1 MTFVV
6 EKGVSINELN
16 KQTEKENK
24 EQDVGFFESA
34 LAGVATGLWNIPKGV
49 VSLGAEI
56 FDLVGDTNTAK
67 DVENWFDEVNPFD
80 DEAEAR
86 TVGKIT
92 QALTRIAPL
101 QYQEQH

>member
-34 LAGVATGLWNIPKGV
+34 LAGVATGL
-49 VSLGAEI
+49 
-56 FDLVGDTNTAK
+56 LV
-67 DVENWFDEVNPFD
+67 
-80 DEAEAR
+80 
-86 TVGKIT
+86 
-92 QALTRIAPL
+92 
-101 QYQEQH
+101 